1 MILFWLANLYIFEA
15 LKLKN
20 HQMKEYFK
28 RSGLVFIIAGVV
40 TLAISEFS
48 KVESNK
54 MLIISG
60 GLIVFGLIV
69 YVILNNILD

>member
-1 MILFWLANLYIFEA
+1 LYIFEA
-15 LKLKN
+15 LKIDIIYYLKLKN

-28 RSGLVFIIAGVV
+28 RSGIVFIIAGVV

>member
-1 MILFWLANLYIFEA
+1 
-15 LKLKN
+15 
-20 HQMKEYFK
+20 MKEYLK
-28 RSGLVFIIAGVV
+28 RAGLIFIIAGVV
-40 TLAISEFS
+40 ALAISEFS

>member
-1 MILFWLANLYIFEA
+1 
-15 LKLKN
+15 
-20 HQMKEYFK
+20 MKEYFK
-28 RSGLVFIIAGVV
+28 RSGLVFIIAGVIAP
-40 TLAISEFS
+40 LAISEFS

-69 YVILNNILD
+69 YVIINNLLD

>member
-1 MILFWLANLYIFEA
+1 MGEEIFYF
-15 LKLKN
+15 LHPLIIKN
-20 HQMKEYFK
+20 FKHMKEYFK

-40 TLAISEFS
+40 TLAISEFG

-69 YVILNNILD
+69 YVIINNILD

>member
-1 MILFWLANLYIFEA
+1 
-15 LKLKN
+15 
-20 HQMKEYFK
+20 MKEYIK
-28 RSGLVFIIAGVV
+28 RSGLIFIIAGVV

-48 KVESNK
+48 KVENNK
-54 MLIISG
+54 MLAISG

>member
-1 MILFWLANLYIFEA
+1 MIVSVIENKTNKF
-15 LKLKN
+15 KK
-20 HQMKEYFK
+20 HQMKEYIK
-28 RSGLVFIIAGVV
+28 RSGLIFIIAGVV

-54 MLIISG
+54 MLVISG